1 MSSFP
6 FRNCRFQL
14 THPTRSATSFR
25 ALSSIAAVISTH
37 APHAECDGV
46 RTSTALPSVFQLTHP
61 TRSATLHC
69 NCRISAYGISTHAP
83 HAECDH
89 FRFRRLVHFR
99 NFNSRT
105 PRGVRH
111 CRRVIVLSAFG
122 FQLTH
127 PTRSATLFHATIQQ
141 QNSISTHAPHAECD
155 DIGIVIWT

>member
-61 TRSATLHC
+61 TRSATLPQGYC
-69 NCRISAYGISTHAP
+69 AICIWISTHAP
-83 HAECDH
+83 HAECDAVSCHHSTTEFH
-89 FRFRRLVHFR
+89 FNSRTPRGVRRYR
-99 NFNSRT
+99 DCDMDIDANFNSRT

-111 CRRVIVLSAFG
+111 RG
-122 FQLTH
+122 T
-127 PTRSATLFHATIQQ
+127 
-141 QNSISTHAPHAECD
+141 CD
-155 DIGIVIWT
+155 MAQR